1 MEGRV
6 TASADTGDTASTA
19 PIEASREALVT
30 GEGEPGEAGGGVAGG
45 ASKKKKMLPPANHAV
60 C

>member
-6 TASADTGDTASTA
+6 TASTATEDTVFAA
-19 PIEASREALVT
+19 PLEASREALAI

-45 ASKKKKMLPPANHAV
+45 AINKKIASSS
-60 C
+60 